1 MEGWPEAREINTEGW
16 ELQEAVRAGDSGGKK
31 LGLPGLSSTES
42 WGMCPGL
49 LTLECVRVLFPT
61 QGKWSG
67 GWGCPSLGQPQSQ
80 DGRMQWY
87 RKSLALVAR
96 VRLAGGGE
104 PADAPQFRTAAA
116 AGAPNAPL
124 SPSPRLVAL
133 SPPIIRIGG
142 LLPLSSR
149 FQALF
154 PHRIHP

>member
-1 MEGWPEAREINTEGW
+1 MGTGNLGPE
-16 ELQEAVRAGDSGGKK
+16 
-31 LGLPGLSSTES
+31 P
-42 WGMCPGL
+42 

-104 PADAPQFRTAAA
+104 PADARQLRTAAA

-142 LLPLSSR
+142 GLLPLSSR
-149 FQALF
+149 FQTLL
-154 PHRIHP
+154 PHCVHPQPR